1 MEHGYCVNVK
11 KFLPQDPGYECV
23 CDSGYKKVGSACV
36 KTGSTLELVKYIGVI
51 VGGFLGGLLLII
63 VGTLW
68 LRKRIRLKLEAQQ
81 LLENTLMAP
90 VVPMPPP
97 VDFASLDMPPPEKT
111 QEWEDDDDEEE

>member
-63 VGTLW
+63 VGTLR

-81 LLENTLMAP
+81 LLKNTLMAP

-97 VDFASLDMPPPEKT
+97 VDFASLDMPPPENT